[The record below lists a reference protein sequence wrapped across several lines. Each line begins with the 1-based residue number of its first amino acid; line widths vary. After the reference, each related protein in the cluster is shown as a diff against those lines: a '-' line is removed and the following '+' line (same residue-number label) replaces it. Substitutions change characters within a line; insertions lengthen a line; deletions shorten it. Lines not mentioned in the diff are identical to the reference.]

1 MSLRRWRMTV
11 AVATLLG
18 CPAAVATAQPS
29 SGDAA
34 PFHSEWLV
42 LGGVGSD
49 ARSTSD
55 RQVAFQSVEWGR
67 ILSGEHGPGVLAG
80 RLEMV
85 IAITPVFV
93 ALQSGDA
100 EGAGFSPIMF
110 RWNVRQYRAIQPF
123 VDAAA
128 GMIVTNR
135 DVPEDTTRLNFSEH
149 AGVGARFRV
158 AERWAL
164 VVGYRLHH
172 LSNNGTAAR
181 NPGVTSH
188 VGYAGVSWMITH

>member
-1 MSLRRWRMTV
+1 MDRH
-11 AVATLLG
+11 
-18 CPAAVATAQPS
+18 C
-29 SGDAA
+29 
-34 PFHSEWLV
+34 
-42 LGGVGSD
+42 D
-49 ARSTSD
+49 ARSTGN

-67 ILSGEHGPGVLAG
+67 TLSGEHGPGVLEG

-93 ALQSGDA
+93 AFQAGHS
-100 EGAGFSPIMF
+100 ESAGFSPIMF
-110 RWNVRQYRAIQPF
+110 RWNFRQYRAIQPF

-128 GMIVTNR
+128 GMIVTNP

-164 VVGYRLHH
+164 VGGYRLHH
-172 LSNNGTAAR
+172 LSNSGTAAR
-181 NPGVTSH
+181 NPGLTSH
-188 VGYAGVSWMITH
+188 VGYVGVSWMITH

>member
-93 ALQSGDA
+93 AFQSGDA
-100 EGAGFSPIMF
+100 EGAGFDNGLVERAVAVYTTLAF
-110 RWNVRQYRAIQPF
+110 QCVR
-123 VDAAA
+123 AA
-128 GMIVTNR
+128 GPPRTPGAAGWKPGLSSAVNR
-135 DVPEDTTRLNFSEH
+135 RPERSDRS
-149 AGVGARFRV
+149 
-158 AERWAL
+158 
-164 VVGYRLHH
+164 YRLRD
-172 LSNNGTAAR
+172 G
-181 NPGVTSH
+181 
-188 VGYAGVSWMITH
+188 